1 MMRRT
6 WQSGRVALGLAS
18 AMLVERYRP
27 LMANFIVIRRCN
39 LSCGYCT
46 EYDDSSAPIP
56 LAVLGHRLDH
66 LARLRTL
73 LVSLTGGEPLL
84 HPELPAIVRAVRAR
98 GMTAAVSTN
107 GFLLTR
113 KWIEELNDAGT
124 FAMQVSVDGTKP
136 NEVTQKALKTVLPRL
151 ELLARHA
158 RFRVRINTVLGA
170 APPDEAL
177 DVVRT
182 VMALGLEAK
191 CSLLREKDGR
201 VAPIDARTR
210 DVYRAIERI
219 EGRQPA
225 IFDETFQQGM
235 LEDGGV
241 EWKCRAGGRFFHVDE
256 HGLVDLCA
264 PRSGSPGKPLA
275 DYTEAD
281 LRYAFEA
288 PKPCAS
294 RCPVAYA
301 HQLSRLD
308 AFRPQRGDTYP
319 IERTARTSSAESTRG
334 HKLPIVGHHS
344 GGAG

>member
-1 MMRRT
+1 MRQT
-6 WQSGRVALGLAS
+6 WQSGRMALGLAS
-18 AMLVERYRP
+18 AMLVDRYRP

-39 LSCGYCT
+39 LRCSYCS
-46 EYDDSSAPIP
+46 EYDDASPPIP
-56 LAVLGHRLDH
+56 RAVLEERLDH

-113 KWIEELNDAGT
+113 QWIEDLNGAGT
-124 FAMQVSVDGTKP
+124 LAMQVSVDGTKP
-136 NEVTQKALKTVLPRL
+136 NEVTQKALKTVLPKL

-170 APPDEAL
+170 APPEEAL
-177 DVVRT
+177 EVVRT

-201 VAPIDARTR
+201 LAPVDARTR

-219 EGRQPA
+219 EGRQPSM
-225 IFDETFQQGM
+225 FDETFQQGM
-235 LEDGGV
+235 LADGEA

-256 HGLVDLCA
+256 HGRVDLCA

-275 DYTEAD
+275 DYTAAD
-281 LRYAFEA
+281 LRSAFEA

-319 IERTARTSSAESTRG
+319 IETAAHAASSESRGG
-334 HKLPIVGHHS
+334 HKLPVVGHRS